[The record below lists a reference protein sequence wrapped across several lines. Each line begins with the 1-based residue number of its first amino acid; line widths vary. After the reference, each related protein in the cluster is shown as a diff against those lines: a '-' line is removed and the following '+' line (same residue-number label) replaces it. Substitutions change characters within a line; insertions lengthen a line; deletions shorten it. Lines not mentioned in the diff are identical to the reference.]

1 MSDNSGARRLSA
13 DDQCRLAARVW
24 GLKWS
29 ALQLTILREHG
40 GEALAE
46 FKFKILSRHQR
57 SHFLEG
63 VKRLGISLDLPPA
76 VIAGRYHYL
85 SNQIGS
91 LKMEYIEESPRR
103 VWIRY
108 LAPNWS
114 FPGTAICAVPGS
126 VPRAMFAGWHPRNGL
141 SLDCPRLGF
150 VITKLIQEGEPY
162 DEGYF
167 EEFDRALEP
176 DERLQFKPVL
186 MSPDFD
192 PAKAPMLDPAAWPDA
207 RKLKALRNFA
217 IGYLEDAIHTLIES
231 YGVSHAAALIGKAM
245 RMCAAQFFDE
255 IRHTCSIEGRQAS
268 DLVDTLVCLFSSAG
282 DKIEVQQRG
291 AAYLLYRTPRGFASN
306 PVPNEIAYAM
316 FEFPRMLAC
325 VQSARVK
332 VSRAQEHGS
341 KTEEWSVQDVAE
353 RLF

>member
-1 MSDNSGARRLSA
+1 MSKSIGTQHLSA
-13 DDQCRLAARVW
+13 DDQCRLAARIW

-40 GEALAE
+40 GEALAQ

-63 VKRLGISLDLPPA
+63 VKRLDISLDLPPA

-91 LKMEYIEESPRR
+91 LKMEYIEETPKR

-114 FPGTAICAVPGS
+114 FPGTAICAVPGI

-141 SLDCPRLGF
+141 SLNCPRLGF
-150 VITKLIQEGEPY
+150 VVTKLIQEGEPY

-167 EEFDRALEP
+167 EEFDHELDP
-176 DERLQFKPVL
+176 DERFQFKPVL
-186 MSPDFD
+186 ISPDFD
-192 PAKAPMLDPAAWPDA
+192 PSKAPVLDPVAWPEA

-217 IGYLEDAIHTLIES
+217 IGYLEDAVHTLIEI
-231 YGVSHAAALIGKAM
+231 YGVSHAAAIIGHAM
-245 RMCAAQFFDE
+245 RMCAAQYFDE
-255 IRHTCSIEGRQAS
+255 IRHTCRIEGRRAC
-268 DLVDTLVCLFSSAG
+268 DLVDTLACLFGSAG

-291 AAYLLYRTPRGFASN
+291 ATYLLYRTPRGFAAN
-306 PVPNEIAYAM
+306 PVPREIAQAM
-316 FEFPRMLAC
+316 LEFPRMLAR

-332 VSRAQEHGS
+332 ISLAQEQGS
-341 KTEEWSVQDVAE
+341 KTEEWSVQDVTE